1 MSKPVTPC
9 VVCGRPTKSIT
20 GACRRTTEC
29 RRTEGRIRSA
39 ASRGQPAD
47 QRRRAYF
54 AAWYAAHRDEQ
65 IAKGRAR
72 YEANR
77 DEINARRRARYDPA
91 ASSGQRLK
99 WKHGMWPEEWSA
111 MYGAQEGRCY
121 LCNCVLDIET
131 ENMTHI
137 DHDHNCCP
145 PESSCTICR
154 RGLACRG
161 CNRAIGF
168 ADEDP
173 VRLRR
178 MADALEAAQR
188 RVDQRRTAASRIT
201 LFD

>member
-1 MSKPVTPC
+1 MSKPATPC
-9 VVCGRPTKSIT
+9 VVCGQPTRSIT

-29 RRTEGRIRSA
+29 RRTEGRIRLA
-39 ASRGQPAD
+39 ATRNQPAG

-54 AAWYAAHRDEQ
+54 AAWYAAHRDEE
-65 IAKGRAR
+65 IAKRRAR
-72 YEANR
+72 HEANH
-77 DEINARRRARYDPA
+77 DEINARRRAERNPA
-91 ASSGQRLK
+91 ISSAQGLKQR
-99 WKHGMWPEEWSA
+99 HGMRPEEWSA
-111 MYGAQEGRCY
+111 MYVTQEGCCY
-121 LCNCVLDIET
+121 LCNCALDIET
-131 ENMTHI
+131 KNMTHM

-173 VRLRR
+173 ARLRR

-188 RVDQRRTAASRIT
+188 EVDQRRTAASRIT